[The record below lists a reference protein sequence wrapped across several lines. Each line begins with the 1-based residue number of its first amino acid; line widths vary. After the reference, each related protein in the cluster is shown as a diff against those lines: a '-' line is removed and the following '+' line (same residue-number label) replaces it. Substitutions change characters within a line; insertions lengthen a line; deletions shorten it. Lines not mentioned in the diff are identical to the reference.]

1 MPSHDGTRIGIA
13 AGRKIGNAVQRNRIK
28 RLIRESFRLER
39 SIFPANADI
48 AIVAKRGIDPM
59 KLQLADVQKDL
70 RIIMHRICRDVNALA
85 PSKAARRE
93 DRSCGKPDAR

>member
-1 MPSHDGTRIGIA
+1 MPQHDGTRIGIA

-59 KLQLADVQKDL
+59 KLQLTDVQKDL
-70 RIIMHRICRDVNALA
+70 RIIMHRICRDAKAHVPA
-85 PSKAARRE
+85 KAARRD
-93 DRSCGKPDAR
+93 DRPSCKPDS